1 MLIDIIGWTVILLFL
16 LFWIFLFYADA
27 IVRRLTKHADVS
39 WLFYKKIGWIRENI
53 DQLPIADAEAARRAL
68 FAYGIAGGSFVLMVM
83 IGIIGN
89 LS

>member
-16 LFWIFLFYADA
+16 LFWILLFYAEA

-39 WLFYKKIGWIRENI
+39 WLIYKKIGWIRENI

-68 FAYGIAGGSFVLMVM
+68 FAYRIAGGTIVLMVL

>member
-1 MLIDIIGWTVILLFL
+1 M
-16 LFWIFLFYADA
+16 FWILLFYADA

-53 DQLPIADAEAARRAL
+53 DQLSNADAKAARRAL
-68 FAYGIAGGSFVLMVM
+68 FAYRIAGGSIVLMVL
-83 IGIIGN
+83 IGIFGN